1 MGSHHCPLGQITPP
15 YSHASEAEWCSSRGL
30 QGAQSCSAASEE
42 RTWWTRKVSLVP
54 ASSSQQSASCLPHLS
69 AARDRRPVVPKHEV
83 RCQEMIP
90 GLSGNSH
97 PKKKPQSILPAPHPG
112 LSHTKTRQDRS
123 SQAFAW
129 PDRLVRMGKLRA
141 SDAAEHWTGVN
152 VVTSCCTPAARGQV
166 VRSM

>member
-1 MGSHHCPLGQITPP
+1 MDKEGELG
-15 YSHASEAEWCSSRGL
+15 ASLLLPAVCLLPATSLWS
-30 QGAQSCSAASEE
+30 QGQ
-42 RTWWTRKVSLVP
+42 TTN
-54 ASSSQQSASCLPHLS
+54 
-69 AARDRRPVVPKHEV
+69 VVPKHEV

-97 PKKKPQSILPAPHPG
+97 RKKKPQSLLPAPHPG
-112 LSHTKTRQDRS
+112 LSHRKTRQDRS

-141 SDAAEHWTGVN
+141 SDAAESWTGVN
-152 VVTSCCTPAARGQV
+152 VVTSCCTPAAKGQV